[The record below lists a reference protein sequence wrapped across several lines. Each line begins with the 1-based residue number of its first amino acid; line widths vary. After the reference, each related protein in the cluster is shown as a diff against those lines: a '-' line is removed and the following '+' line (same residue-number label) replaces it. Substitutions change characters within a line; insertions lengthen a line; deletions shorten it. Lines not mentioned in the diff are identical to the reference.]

1 MIALRMLGVLAILA
15 GPVAGLAQEKL
26 YPSQVIRI
34 IVPFAAGGTADALAR
49 ITAEHL
55 SQRWSSPVIVENR
68 PGAQGNT
75 AMAFVARSAPDGY
88 TLVLVPVG
96 NAAVNPS
103 LFNDLPYDTL
113 RDFAPITQ
121 LATVENVLVINGKS
135 PIRTLKELIEAG
147 KSRNATFTYSTP
159 GAGSQAHLA
168 AELLAR
174 SAGIEL
180 THVPYRGLAPALT
193 DVLNGQ
199 ITMTFAQLSSARQFI
214 DNGQLRALGI
224 ASKERSAAIPHIP
237 TIAADLSGFEAVSWY
252 ALMAPARTPDA
263 IIRKLQAEVA
273 RILQLPNVRS
283 ALEAQ
288 GAQAVGN
295 TPEEL
300 AHIIREDTAR
310 WAKVIREANIEIK

>member
-15 GPVAGLAQEKL
+15 GPVTGLAQEKL

-75 AMAFVARSAPDGY
+75 AMAFVAKSVPDGY

-121 LATVENVLVINGKS
+121 LATVENVLIINGKS

-147 KSRNATFTYSTP
+147 KSKNATFTYSTP

-199 ITMTFAQLSSARQFI
+199 ITMTFAQLSGARQFI
-214 DNGQLRALGI
+214 ENGQLRALGV
-224 ASKERSAAIPHIP
+224 ASKERSAAIPHVP
-237 TIAADLSGFEAVSWY
+237 TIAADLPGFEAVSWY

-263 IIRKLQAEVA
+263 IIRKLQAEVV
-273 RILQLPNVRS
+273 RILELPNVRS

-288 GAQAVGN
+288 GAQAVGS

-300 AHIIREDTAR
+300 ARIIMEDTAR
-310 WAKVIREANIEIK
+310 WAKVIRDANIEIK

>member
-1 MIALRMLGVLAILA
+1 MMALRMLGVLAILA
-15 GPVAGLAQEKL
+15 GPVAGLAQEKP

-49 ITAEHL
+49 IAAEHL
-55 SQRWSSPVIVENR
+55 GQRWSSPVIVENR

-75 AMAFVARSAPDGY
+75 AMAFVARSVPDGY

-103 LFNDLPYDTL
+103 LFNDLPYDTF

-121 LATVENVLVINGKS
+121 LATVENVLVVNGKS
-135 PIRTLKELIEAG
+135 SIRTVKELIEAG
-147 KSRNATFTYSTP
+147 KSKNAAFTYSTP

-214 DNGQLRALGI
+214 ENGQLRALGV
-224 ASKERSAAIPHIP
+224 ASKERSTALPHIP
-237 TIAADLSGFEAVSWY
+237 TIAADLPGFEAVSWY

-263 IIRKLQAEVA
+263 VIRKLQAEVA
-273 RILQLPNVRS
+273 RILELPNVRN

-300 AHIIREDTAR
+300 ARIIREDTAR